1 MRIIV
6 NRAWAL
12 AGLVCGLMALS
23 GCDERP
29 CCHDEAAVGATG
41 AAVASSRDV
50 STRKEID
57 ESVHTL
63 ELVYS
68 DPKIPPGPFL
78 DLFKSNCSTCH
89 TIRYITMQ
97 PRLTEKK
104 WTEEVA
110 KMVKVFGAPIKDEQA
125 GQIVQYLVQA
135 FPKR

>member
-1 MRIIV
+1 MEMRLFV
-6 NRAWAL
+6 NRAWVL
-12 AGLVCGLMALS
+12 AGLVSGLMALS

-29 CCHDEAAVGATG
+29 CCHEEVT
-41 AAVASSRDV
+41 VASPPV
-50 STRKEID
+50 IAKQKGFD

-63 ELVYS
+63 ELVYT

-78 DLFKSNCSTCH
+78 DLFQSNCSTCH
-89 TIRYITMQ
+89 TVRYVTMQ
-97 PRLTEKK
+97 PKLTEKK

-125 GQIVQYLVQA
+125 AQIVQYLVQA